1 MKNPWQIDKGK
12 AKVGKM
18 PKICCFP
25 FDLFHERANVGIS
38 ALVFP
43 LFWGF
48 ASLFLQKINSRFW
61 LQLTTSFRKDM

>member
-1 MKNPWQIDKGK
+1 MKYPWQIDKGK
-12 AKVGKM
+12 AKVGM
-18 PKICCFP
+18 
-25 FDLFHERANVGIS
+25 LHERANVGIS

-61 LQLTTSFRKDM
+61 LQLLLITKIGPFPL